1 MKFNAKFW
9 LKFSLVNL
17 LIVALIGLL
26 MRYKIGFYF
35 PFLDQKHLQHSH
47 SHFAFSGWISHT
59 LMVLMVAFL
68 GKKGLRKK
76 ELENGFGVYNKIL
89 IANLICAYGMLVFF
103 IIQGYGAFSILFS
116 TGSIIVSCF
125 FGYYFLVYFPI
136 TLFHKE
142 VTWNKAMNIFINT
155 IIAKRFKNMN

>member
-26 MRYKIGFYF
+26 MRYKIGFEF

-59 LMVLMVAFL
+59 LMVLMICFL
-68 GKKGLRKK
+68 EKKGIWQEALSRSYKK
-76 ELENGFGVYNKIL
+76 YPLIL
-89 IANLICAYGMLVFF
+89 IANLVSAYGMLVFF
-103 IIQGYGAFSILFS
+103 IIEGYGFFSILFS
-116 TGSIIVSCF
+116 TLSIVVSCVF
-125 FGYYFLVYFPI
+125 AFYFIPFCPVLDV
-136 TLFHKE
+136 
-142 VTWNKAMNIFINT
+142 
-155 IIAKRFKNMN
+155 